1 MGQCSDRISEKAETT
16 AHSVSVDRARHLSG
30 NPATTASRYHCPL
43 LGGRRLEDDYEV
55 SSKVI
60 GQGLCGEVVLA
71 YSRVGRRKYALKRI
85 RKKNVTW
92 AKLQQLTEEVEIYLA
107 LDHPH
112 IARLHNV
119 YETEDNISLL
129 TEYCEG
135 GELYFSLQERGV
147 YSDVDAAEAARQ
159 MLRAVGYLHAH
170 KVVHRDLKLENF
182 LYERKEADPNPHLK
196 LIDFGFA
203 KVWEDH
209 STKMTASCGSIAYV
223 SPDVLLRRGYTDQCD
238 LWSLGV
244 ILWMLLA
251 GYPPFHGSEKLMMES
266 IKAGRPDWSHGCR
279 WKPVSEDALDLVK
292 RLLTVDPQLR
302 PCAAQALQH
311 PWLARPAA
319 PPSRPGGP
327 ILRSLRAYAAA
338 PKVRRA
344 LLQLLVQELP
354 SEETRDLRADFLAL
368 DRSNTGTIA
377 LCDLQDF
384 LSTKDLASGEMSVQS
399 PRSGDLS
406 DIMAA
411 LDMNGDGQVYFSE
424 FLAATV
430 RPEQHAHED
439 AMQAA
444 FVRLDADGSGTI
456 DAYDLACVFGESFEG
471 ADVEELLTQADA
483 TGVGEIDYDAFVAVL
498 LRGGGAEEDAL
509 AAPPAASTSSPRS
522 PPATPSSA
530 SSGEVSPRSPGRSS
544 MPSSSL
550 GELASPAKPED
561 VFLEEVLSPGPKL
574 LGGMQ
579 VGVKSP
585 LPAVCLVDKG
595 FPEKVLW
602 RMPQSPLGGS

>member
-1 MGQCSDRISEKAETT
+1 MAFFREAALGPAAVAAD
-16 AHSVSVDRARHLSG
+16 VSCGTGWMA
-30 NPATTASRYHCPL
+30 
-43 LGGRRLEDDYEV
+43 RRLAASGAFARVFASDYSGAMLEEAV
-55 SSKVI
+55 RT
-60 GQGLCGEVVLA
+60 A
-71 YSRVGRRKYALKRI
+71 RR
-85 RKKNVTW
+85 
-92 AKLQQLTEEVEIYLA
+92 EGA
-107 LDHPH
+107 LDGL
-112 IARLHNV
+112 R
-119 YETEDNISLL
+119 
-129 TEYCEG
+129 
-135 GELYFSLQERGV
+135 F
-147 YSDVDAAEAARQ
+147 
-159 MLRAVGYLHAH
+159 LRA
-170 KVVHRDLKLENF
+170 D
-182 LYERKEADPNPHLK
+182 
-196 LIDFGFA
+196 
-203 KVWEDH
+203 
-209 STKMTASCGSIAYV
+209 T
-223 SPDVLLRRGYTDQCD
+223 
-238 LWSLGV
+238 
-244 ILWMLLA
+244 
-251 GYPPFHGSEKLMMES
+251 
-266 IKAGRPDWSHGCR
+266 
-279 WKPVSEDALDLVK
+279 
-292 RLLTVDPQLR
+292 
-302 PCAAQALQH
+302 QALPFRAGSLDCVH
-311 PWLARPAA
+311 FGAA
-319 PPSRPGGP
+319 LHCVPDAGAALRSVWRCLRPGGRLYATTF
-327 ILRSLRAYAAA
+327 LRPLPDVVFRFFEPRELESLVAAA
-338 PKVRRA
+338 GFVDVEVEASGVYGVARAAKPLDPAGGAASGVRRA

-471 ADVEELLTQADA
+471 ADVEELLAQADA